1 MRQMPLE
8 IESRIDRETRKK
20 EGIFFTSPHVVRE
33 ISDRFDF
40 SRVRSVIDTAA
51 GSGNFLIPLARK
63 YGKIQFYGI
72 ERNRT
77 IYEAVKPLAEE
88 LPNLHF
94 FLGDALLD
102 SFPIPPCDLYL
113 GNPPFVNYSDL
124 SEEYREGIR
133 PLWTEYMPVKKSFSL
148 LLGESRGDLA
158 ALVFYHSVNRY
169 LKEGGRFGVVLPDS
183 LLKGNKASEGFRR
196 FPGIRAERAVDIA
209 RREAFAHTNRPC
221 FYLIGAK
228 GGRTEYPLAYEKED
242 RLVWLNNR
250 EGLLIEEE
258 MQDSAGSEYPVRQ
271 GINTL
276 GANGIFFFDEKPR
289 LEGDL
294 LFPLLRSGDVG
305 ENRADP
311 SRWVLLPYSDRGR
324 LLEEE
329 ELERDYPK
337 AWAYLR
343 KHEKTL
349 TARKSRFARKCWYA
363 LFGIGP
369 YTFAPYKVV
378 WRAMG
383 AKRLEA
389 AVITDAIPNQAMH
402 GYIAC
407 ETREEADYLCGLLNT
422 DEIRRRAALL
432 SQARSRSFAQPGT
445 MKLLPLKKYGGA
457 GISRE

>member
-1 MRQMPLE
+1 MLLE
-8 IESRIDRETRKK
+8 IESRIDRETRKR
-20 EGIFFTSPHVVRE
+20 EGIFFTSPHVVGE
-33 ISDRFDF
+33 ITARFDY
-40 SRVRSVIDTAA
+40 SRVRSVVDTAA

-63 YGKIQFYGI
+63 YREIQFYGV

-77 IYEAVKPLAEE
+77 IYDAVMPLADE
-88 LPNLHF
+88 LPNLSYYR
-94 FLGDALLD
+94 GDILLD

-113 GNPPFVNYSDL
+113 GNPPFVNYTDL
-124 SEEYREGIR
+124 PEEYRKIIR
-133 PLWTEYMPVKKSFSL
+133 PLWTEYMPVRKGFSL

-169 LKEGGRFGVVLPDS
+169 LKEGGRFAVVLPDS
-183 LLKGNKASEGFRR
+183 LLKGNKATESFRR

-209 RREAFAHTNRPC
+209 HREAFAHTSRSC
-221 FYLIGAK
+221 FYLVGTK
-228 GGRTEYPLAYEKED
+228 GGRTEYPLAYEKEEG
-242 RLVWLNNR
+242 LVFLENR

-258 MQDSAGSEYPVRQ
+258 IGSTAGSDYPVRQ

-276 GANGIFFFDEKPR
+276 GANGVFFFDDKPR
-289 LEGDL
+289 LEEEL

-311 SRWVLLPYSDRGR
+311 SRWVLLPYTGEGR
-324 LLEEE
+324 LLSEV
-329 ELERDYPK
+329 ELERGYPR
-337 AWAYLR
+337 AWAYLG
-343 KHEKTL
+343 KNKKVL
-349 TARKSRFARKCWYA
+349 LARKSRFARKCWYA

-407 ETREEADYLCGLLNT
+407 ETREEADYLCALLNS
-422 DEIRRRAALL
+422 DEIRRLTALF

-445 MKLLPLKKYGGA
+445 MKMLPLRKYEGT
-457 GISRE
+457 GINRE